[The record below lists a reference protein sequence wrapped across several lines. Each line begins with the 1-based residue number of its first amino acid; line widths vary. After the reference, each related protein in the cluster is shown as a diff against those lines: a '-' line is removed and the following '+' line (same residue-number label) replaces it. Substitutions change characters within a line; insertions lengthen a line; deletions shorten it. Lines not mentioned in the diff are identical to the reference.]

1 MEFVRGG
8 RWSPPRDLM
17 FRPLYSAAGIL
28 PALVLAALSQP
39 APSSPAEVEQRL
51 LEAQQKNPQGF
62 APNYQLGE
70 FYASQG
76 DLAKAIPFLEKARLA
91 DPSHYVNAHDLALAY
106 FQTGKLDAARKHIQS
121 LLKAKDAAELHNLLG
136 AVEEAAGDYVL
147 AAKEFY
153 RAAEMEPSEQH
164 LLDLGNHLIRHRDY
178 GQALEMLRFGM
189 ERHPRSAALR
199 VGTGVALYSLGRYD
213 EAVAALCEA
222 VDLDPADA
230 RALSFLGEMRDL
242 SPRLTEEVRQ
252 RLAGFVKL
260 YPKNAAA
267 HYYYAL
273 SLWQRTDS
281 SGAPAESAQV
291 ESLLQETVRLD
302 PRMSQARVQLGR
314 LYEDQG
320 KLPKAIQQ
328 YEKALELQPGQEKVH
343 YRLAQLYTR
352 TGQPE
357 RAQREMEKFRRLR
370 AQAEPKA
377 QASRPS
383 KE

>member
-8 RWSPPRDLM
+8 RWSPPREPM
-17 FRPLYSAAGIL
+17 FRPLYPVAGIL
-28 PALVLAALSQP
+28 PGLVLVGLSQLLP
-39 APSSPAEVEQRL
+39 PSPAEIERRL
-51 LEAQQKNPQGF
+51 VEAQRKNPRGF
-62 APNYQLGE
+62 APNHQLGE
-70 FYASQG
+70 FYAGQG
-76 DLAKAIPFLEKARLA
+76 NLEKAIPFLEKARQA
-91 DPSHYVNAHDLALAY
+91 DPSHYVNGHDLALAY
-106 FQTGKLDAARKHIQS
+106 VRTGNLDAARRELQL
-121 LLKAKDAAELHNLLG
+121 LLKVKDAAELHNLLG
-136 AVEEAAGDYVL
+136 TVEEAAGDYVL

-178 GQALEMLRFGM
+178 RQALEMLRFGI

-199 VGTGVALYSLGRYD
+199 VAAGVALYSLGRYD

-222 VDLDPADA
+222 VDLDPADT

-242 SPRLTEEVRQ
+242 SPQLTEAVRQ
-252 RLAGFVKL
+252 RLADFVSL

-273 SLWQRTDS
+273 SLWERTDS
-281 SGAPAESAQV
+281 SGSPAERAEV
-291 ESLLQETVRLD
+291 ERLLEKAVTLD

-320 KLPKAIQQ
+320 KLPKAIQE
-328 YEKALELQPGQEKVH
+328 YEKALALQPGQEKVH

-357 RAQREMEKFRRLR
+357 RAQKEMETFRRLR
-370 AQAEPKA
+370 AQAEPEEKA
-377 QASRPS
+377 GGPP